1 MILYNGLYFSLEKLA
16 FIQRIK
22 SEIVIDE
29 FGLKGFFKLW
39 IGKDYCNNIYKDF
52 VDFNV
57 LFEGKY
63 INLYIF

>member
-1 MILYNGLYFSLEKLA
+1 MILYNCLRFSLEKLV

-29 FGLKGFFKLW
+29 FGLKGSFKLW